1 MAYLR
6 RATSPRTTQRENT
19 MNEQSESEVAHLS
32 SDLDH
37 LLSTF
42 FSHRG
47 WRTEVGVD
55 REESTIEVIVRLSNR
70 RLSRDDRFL
79 SLIEEFTAMRSS
91 RVLQRTGLSL
101 QSRLFSADGDEITST
116 LHRRGQL
123 YLTDASRATQMRRR
137 LTRLGLWRRFLL
149 HILPNSLLW
158 LAALLFVVYVIGLSL
173 ILTVVLASAA
183 MLLQSL
189 ILLRIEVRDEMRRG

>member
-1 MAYLR
+1 
-6 RATSPRTTQRENT
+6 